1 MLSDKIKINADF
13 IGRYF
18 ILLLILKGAKMEMKT
33 ITNRVLAV
41 LLTLSV
47 LFGTGTAFAYAKT
60 DADVPSGEI
69 IYDETD
75 PGYNE
80 GKDHLTTA
88 QFFTFVENINAMFKK
103 VFGFNIINE
112 KKIKIEVNGVMDDI
126 FTEWT
131 IRTGGTLD
139 VIKIANSLP
148 DFTDGSDRV
157 CELLNINI
165 DVLAPMLKDKANE
178 FYSQGKTIQGLFFDF
193 MRMYILQIDYMTLD
207 ADQNKKDPTIY
218 NVYIVINYK
227 NAKSE
232 KIKSDFVYDTKTH
245 ELKRK
250 NDRGVFGFNLDADGY
265 AIYAIKDTWQRYFGF
280 CITYDIL
287 ANLTFYDYDTRRIYL
302 TYGGKD
308 WLFQIWKGIYWI
320 SNGAEIGIYNRP
332 EQQIKTTV
340 YNCASDEDMMVM
352 SLDLYQGN
360 RLIFSREPQ
369 LHWWVI
375 GFSIEPKVYDAEYL
389 TAKGTIEFPNE
400 EFAELFVNAAN
411 KKGVKSERDGIKV
424 SWTWLQGE

>member
-1 MLSDKIKINADF
+1 MRKITEK
-13 IGRYF
+13 
-18 ILLLILKGAKMEMKT
+18 
-33 ITNRVLAV
+33 VLAV
-41 LLTLSV
+41 LLILTIV
-47 LFGTGTAFAYAKT
+47 FTTGATFGYAKT

-88 QFFTFVENINAMFKK
+88 QFFAFVDKINAMFRN

-112 KKIKIEVNGVMDDI
+112 NKIKIEVNGVMNDI

-131 IRTGGTLD
+131 IKSGGTLD
-139 VIKIANSLP
+139 VIKIANCLP
-148 DFTDGSDRV
+148 NFTDGSDKV
-157 CELLNINI
+157 CDLLNINV
-165 DVLAPMLKDKANE
+165 DVLAPMFKEKANE
-178 FYSQGKTIQGLFFDF
+178 FYAQGKTLQGLFFDF
-193 MRMYILQIDYMTLD
+193 ARMYLLQIDHMSID

-218 NVYIVINYK
+218 NVFIVIYYK
-227 NAKSE
+227 NGKSE
-232 KIKSDFVYDTKTH
+232 KIKSDFIYDTNTH

-250 NDRGVFGFNLDADGY
+250 NERGVFGFNIDADDY
-265 AIYAIKDTWQRYFGF
+265 TIYAIKNTWQRYFGF

-287 ANLTFYDYDTRRIYL
+287 ANLTIYDYDTKRIYL

-308 WLFQIWKGIYWI
+308 WLFQIWKGIYFI
-320 SNGAEIGIYNRP
+320 ANGAEIGIYNRP

-340 YNCASDEDMMVM
+340 FQCAPDEDMMVM
-352 SLDLYQGN
+352 SLELYQGN
-360 RLIFSREPQ
+360 RRIFYREPQ

-375 GFSIEPKVYDAEYL
+375 GFSIEEKVYDAKYL

-400 EFAELFVNAAN
+400 EFAELFVSGAK
-411 KKGVKSERDGIKV
+411 KKGLEV
-424 SWTWLQGE
+424 SREGVNVAWTWAQTN

>member
-1 MLSDKIKINADF
+1 MRKITEK
-13 IGRYF
+13 
-18 ILLLILKGAKMEMKT
+18 
-33 ITNRVLAV
+33 VLAV
-41 LLTLSV
+41 LLILTIV
-47 LFGTGTAFAYAKT
+47 FTTGATFGYAKT

-88 QFFTFVENINAMFKK
+88 QFFAFVDKINAMFRN

-112 KKIKIEVNGVMDDI
+112 NKIKIEVNGVMNDI

-131 IRTGGTLD
+131 IKSGGTLD
-139 VIKIANSLP
+139 IIKIANCLP
-148 DFTDGSDRV
+148 NFTDGSDKV
-157 CELLNINI
+157 CELLNINV
-165 DVLAPMLKDKANE
+165 DVLAPMFKEKANE
-178 FYSQGKTIQGLFFDF
+178 FYAQGKTLQGLFFDF
-193 MRMYILQIDYMTLD
+193 ARMYLLQIDHMSLD

-218 NVYIVINYK
+218 NVFIVIYYK
-227 NAKSE
+227 NGKSE
-232 KIKSDFVYDTKTH
+232 KIKSDFIYDTNTH

-250 NDRGVFGFNLDADGY
+250 NERGVLGFNIDADDY
-265 AIYAIKDTWQRYFGF
+265 TIYAIKDTWQRYFGF

-287 ANLTFYDYDTRRIYL
+287 ANLTVYDYDTKRIYL

-308 WLFQIWKGIYWI
+308 WLFQIWKGIYFI
-320 SNGAEIGIYNRP
+320 ANGAEIGIYNRP

-340 YNCASDEDMMVM
+340 FQCAPDEDMMVM
-352 SLDLYQGN
+352 SLELYQGN
-360 RLIFSREPQ
+360 RRIFYREPQ

-375 GFSIEPKVYDAEYL
+375 GFSIEEKVYDAKYL

-400 EFAELFVNAAN
+400 EFAELFVSSAK
-411 KKGVKSERDGIKV
+411 KKGLEVSCDGV
-424 SWTWLQGE
+424 NVVWTWAQTN

>member
-1 MLSDKIKINADF
+1 MRKITEK
-13 IGRYF
+13 
-18 ILLLILKGAKMEMKT
+18 
-33 ITNRVLAV
+33 VLAV
-41 LLTLSV
+41 LLILTIV
-47 LFGTGTAFAYAKT
+47 FTTGATFGYAET

-88 QFFTFVENINAMFKK
+88 QFFDFVDKINAMFRN

-112 KKIKIEVNGVMDDI
+112 NKIKIEVNGVMNDI

-131 IRTGGTLD
+131 IKSGGTLD
-139 VIKIANSLP
+139 VIKIANCLP
-148 DFTDGSDRV
+148 NFTDGSDKV
-157 CELLNINI
+157 CDLLNINV
-165 DVLAPMLKDKANE
+165 DVLAPMFKEKANE
-178 FYSQGKTIQGLFFDF
+178 FYAQGKTLQGLFFDF
-193 MRMYILQIDYMTLD
+193 ARMYLLQIDHMSID

-218 NVYIVINYK
+218 NVFIVIYYK
-227 NAKSE
+227 NGKSE
-232 KIKSDFVYDTKTH
+232 KIKSDFIYDTNTH

-250 NDRGVFGFNLDADGY
+250 NERGVLGFNIDTDDY
-265 AIYAIKDTWQRYFGF
+265 TIYAIKNTWQRYFGF

-287 ANLTFYDYDTRRIYL
+287 ANLTVYDYDTKRIYL

-308 WLFQIWKGIYWI
+308 WLFQIWKGIYFI
-320 SNGAEIGIYNRP
+320 ANGAEIGIYNRP

-340 YNCASDEDMMVM
+340 FQCAPDEDMMVM
-352 SLDLYQGN
+352 SLELYQGN
-360 RLIFSREPQ
+360 RRIFYREPQ

-375 GFSIEPKVYDAEYL
+375 GFSIEEKVYDAKYL

-400 EFAELFVNAAN
+400 EFAELFVSGAK
-411 KKGVKSERDGIKV
+411 KKGLEV
-424 SWTWLQGE
+424 SREGVNVAWTWAQTN

>member
-1 MLSDKIKINADF
+1 MRKITEK
-13 IGRYF
+13 
-18 ILLLILKGAKMEMKT
+18 
-33 ITNRVLAV
+33 VLAV
-41 LLTLSV
+41 LLILTIV
-47 LFGTGTAFAYAKT
+47 FTTGATFGYAKT

-88 QFFTFVENINAMFKK
+88 QFFAFVDKINAMFKN

-112 KKIKIEVNGVMDDI
+112 NKIKIEVNGVMNDI

-131 IRTGGTLD
+131 IKSGGTLD
-139 VIKIANSLP
+139 VIKIANCLP
-148 DFTDGSDRV
+148 NFTDGSDKV
-157 CELLNINI
+157 CDLLNINV
-165 DVLAPMLKDKANE
+165 DVLAPMFKEKANE
-178 FYSQGKTIQGLFFDF
+178 FYAQGKTLQGLFFDF
-193 MRMYILQIDYMTLD
+193 ARMYLLQIDHMSID

-218 NVYIVINYK
+218 NVFIVIYYK
-227 NAKSE
+227 NGKSE
-232 KIKSDFVYDTKTH
+232 KIKSDFIYDTNTH

-250 NDRGVFGFNLDADGY
+250 NERGVLGFNIDADDY
-265 AIYAIKDTWQRYFGF
+265 TIYAIKNTWQRYFGF

-287 ANLTFYDYDTRRIYL
+287 ANLTVYDYDTKRIYL

-308 WLFQIWKGIYWI
+308 WLFQIWKGIYFI
-320 SNGAEIGIYNRP
+320 ANGAEIGIYNRP

-340 YNCASDEDMMVM
+340 FQCAPDEDMMVM
-352 SLDLYQGN
+352 SLELYQGN
-360 RLIFSREPQ
+360 RRIFYREPQ

-375 GFSIEPKVYDAEYL
+375 GFSIEEKVYDAKYL

-400 EFAELFVNAAN
+400 EFAELFVSGAK
-411 KKGVKSERDGIKV
+411 KKGLEV
-424 SWTWLQGE
+424 SREGVNVAWTWAQTN

>member
-1 MLSDKIKINADF
+1 MRKITEK
-13 IGRYF
+13 
-18 ILLLILKGAKMEMKT
+18 
-33 ITNRVLAV
+33 VLAV
-41 LLTLSV
+41 LLILTIV
-47 LFGTGTAFAYAKT
+47 FTTGATFGYAET

-88 QFFTFVENINAMFKK
+88 QFFAFVDKINAMFRN

-112 KKIKIEVNGVMDDI
+112 NKIKIEVNGVMNDI

-131 IRTGGTLD
+131 IKSGGTLD
-139 VIKIANSLP
+139 VIKIANCLP
-148 DFTDGSDRV
+148 NFTDGSDKV
-157 CELLNINI
+157 CELLNINV
-165 DVLAPMLKDKANE
+165 DVLAPMFKEKANE
-178 FYSQGKTIQGLFFDF
+178 FYAQGKTLQGLFFDF
-193 MRMYILQIDYMTLD
+193 ARMYLLQIDHMSID

-218 NVYIVINYK
+218 NVFIVIYYK
-227 NAKSE
+227 NGKSE
-232 KIKSDFVYDTKTH
+232 KIKSDFIYDTNTH

-250 NDRGVFGFNLDADGY
+250 NERGVLGFNIDADDY
-265 AIYAIKDTWQRYFGF
+265 TIYAIKNTWQRYFGF

-287 ANLTFYDYDTRRIYL
+287 ANLTVYDYDTKRIYL

-308 WLFQIWKGIYWI
+308 WLFQIWKGIYFI
-320 SNGAEIGIYNRP
+320 ANGAEIGIYNRP

-340 YNCASDEDMMVM
+340 FQCAPDEDMMVM
-352 SLDLYQGN
+352 SLELYQGN
-360 RLIFSREPQ
+360 RRIFYREPQ

-375 GFSIEPKVYDAEYL
+375 GFSIEEKVYDAKYL

-400 EFAELFVNAAN
+400 EFAELFVSGAK
-411 KKGVKSERDGIKV
+411 KKGLEV
-424 SWTWLQGE
+424 SREGVNVAWTWAQTN

>member
-1 MLSDKIKINADF
+1 MRKITEKVLAI
-13 IGRYF
+13 
-18 ILLLILKGAKMEMKT
+18 LLILTIVFTTGAT
-33 ITNRVLAV
+33 
-41 LLTLSV
+41 
-47 LFGTGTAFAYAKT
+47 FGYAKT

-88 QFFTFVENINAMFKK
+88 QFFAFVDKINAMFRN

-112 KKIKIEVNGVMDDI
+112 NKIKIEVNGVMNDI

-131 IRTGGTLD
+131 IKSGGTLD
-139 VIKIANSLP
+139 VIKIANCLP
-148 DFTDGSDRV
+148 NFTDGSDKV
-157 CELLNINI
+157 CELLNINV
-165 DVLAPMLKDKANE
+165 DVLAPMFKEKANE
-178 FYSQGKTIQGLFFDF
+178 FYAQGKTLQGLFFDF
-193 MRMYILQIDYMTLD
+193 ARMYLLQIDHMSID

-218 NVYIVINYK
+218 NVFIVIYYK
-227 NAKSE
+227 NGKSE
-232 KIKSDFVYDTKTH
+232 KIKSDFIYDTNTH

-250 NDRGVFGFNLDADGY
+250 NERGVLGFNIDADDY
-265 AIYAIKDTWQRYFGF
+265 TIYAIKNTWQRYFGF

-287 ANLTFYDYDTRRIYL
+287 ANLTVYDYDTKRIYL

-308 WLFQIWKGIYWI
+308 WLFQIWKGIYFI
-320 SNGAEIGIYNRP
+320 ANGAEIGIYNRP

-340 YNCASDEDMMVM
+340 FRCAPDEDMMVM
-352 SLDLYQGN
+352 SLELYQGN
-360 RLIFSREPQ
+360 RRIFYREPQ

-375 GFSIEPKVYDAEYL
+375 GFSIEEKVYDAKYL

-400 EFAELFVNAAN
+400 EFAELFVSGAK
-411 KKGVKSERDGIKV
+411 KKGLEV
-424 SWTWLQGE
+424 SREGVNVAWTWAQTN

>member
-1 MLSDKIKINADF
+1 MRKITEK
-13 IGRYF
+13 
-18 ILLLILKGAKMEMKT
+18 
-33 ITNRVLAV
+33 VLAV
-41 LLTLSV
+41 LLILTIV
-47 LFGTGTAFAYAKT
+47 FTTGATFGYAET

-88 QFFTFVENINAMFKK
+88 QFFAFVDKINAMFKN

-112 KKIKIEVNGVMDDI
+112 NKIKIEVNGVMNDI

-131 IRTGGTLD
+131 IKSGGTLD
-139 VIKIANSLP
+139 VIKIANCLP
-148 DFTDGSDRV
+148 NFTDGSDKV
-157 CELLNINI
+157 CDLLNINV
-165 DVLAPMLKDKANE
+165 DVLAPMFKEKANE
-178 FYSQGKTIQGLFFDF
+178 FYAQGKTLQGLFFDF
-193 MRMYILQIDYMTLD
+193 ARMYLLQIDHMSID

-218 NVYIVINYK
+218 NVFIVIYYK
-227 NAKSE
+227 NGKSE
-232 KIKSDFVYDTKTH
+232 KIKSDFIYDTNTH

-250 NDRGVFGFNLDADGY
+250 NERGVLGFNIDADDY
-265 AIYAIKDTWQRYFGF
+265 TIYAIKNTWQRYFGF

-287 ANLTFYDYDTRRIYL
+287 ANLTVYDYDTKRIYL

-308 WLFQIWKGIYWI
+308 WLFQIWKGIYFI
-320 SNGAEIGIYNRP
+320 ANGTEIGIYNRP

-340 YNCASDEDMMVM
+340 FQCAPDEDMMVM
-352 SLDLYQGN
+352 SLELYQGN
-360 RLIFSREPQ
+360 RRIFYREPQ

-375 GFSIEPKVYDAEYL
+375 GFSIEEKVYDAKYL

-400 EFAELFVNAAN
+400 EFAELFVSGAK
-411 KKGVKSERDGIKV
+411 KKGLEV
-424 SWTWLQGE
+424 SREGVNVAWTWAQTN

>member
-1 MLSDKIKINADF
+1 MRKITEK
-13 IGRYF
+13 
-18 ILLLILKGAKMEMKT
+18 
-33 ITNRVLAV
+33 VLAV
-41 LLTLSV
+41 LLILTIV
-47 LFGTGTAFAYAKT
+47 FTTGATFGYAKT

-88 QFFTFVENINAMFKK
+88 QFFAFVDKINAMFRN

-112 KKIKIEVNGVMDDI
+112 NKIKIEVNGVMNDI

-131 IRTGGTLD
+131 IKSGGTLD
-139 VIKIANSLP
+139 VIKIANCLP
-148 DFTDGSDRV
+148 NFTDGSDKV
-157 CELLNINI
+157 CELLNINV
-165 DVLAPMLKDKANE
+165 DVLAPMFKEKANE
-178 FYSQGKTIQGLFFDF
+178 FYAQGKTLQGLFFDF
-193 MRMYILQIDYMTLD
+193 ARMYLLQIDHMSID

-218 NVYIVINYK
+218 NVFIVIYYK
-227 NAKSE
+227 NGKSE
-232 KIKSDFVYDTKTH
+232 KIKSDFIYDTNTH

-250 NDRGVFGFNLDADGY
+250 NERGVLGFNIDADDY
-265 AIYAIKDTWQRYFGF
+265 TIYAIKNTWQRYFGF

-287 ANLTFYDYDTRRIYL
+287 ANLTVYDYDTKRIYL

-308 WLFQIWKGIYWI
+308 WLFQIWKGIYFI
-320 SNGAEIGIYNRP
+320 ANGAEIGIYNRP

-340 YNCASDEDMMVM
+340 FRCAPDEDMMVM
-352 SLDLYQGN
+352 SLELYQGN
-360 RLIFSREPQ
+360 RRIFYREPQ

-375 GFSIEPKVYDAEYL
+375 GFSIEEKVYDAKYL

-400 EFAELFVNAAN
+400 EFAELFVSGAK
-411 KKGVKSERDGIKV
+411 KKGLEV
-424 SWTWLQGE
+424 SREGVNVAWTWMQTN

>member
-1 MLSDKIKINADF
+1 MRKITEK
-13 IGRYF
+13 
-18 ILLLILKGAKMEMKT
+18 
-33 ITNRVLAV
+33 VLAV
-41 LLTLSV
+41 LLILTIV
-47 LFGTGTAFAYAKT
+47 FTTGATFGYAKT

-88 QFFTFVENINAMFKK
+88 QFFAFVDKINAMFKN

-112 KKIKIEVNGVMDDI
+112 NKIKIEVNGVMNDI

-131 IRTGGTLD
+131 IKSGGTLD
-139 VIKIANSLP
+139 VIKIANCLP
-148 DFTDGSDRV
+148 NFTDGSDKV
-157 CELLNINI
+157 CDLLNINV
-165 DVLAPMLKDKANE
+165 DVLAPMFKEKANE
-178 FYSQGKTIQGLFFDF
+178 FYAQGKTLQGLFFDF
-193 MRMYILQIDYMTLD
+193 ARMYLLQIDHMSID

-218 NVYIVINYK
+218 NVFIVIYYK
-227 NAKSE
+227 NGKSE
-232 KIKSDFVYDTKTH
+232 KIKSDFIYDTNTH

-250 NDRGVFGFNLDADGY
+250 NERGVLGFNIDADDY
-265 AIYAIKDTWQRYFGF
+265 TIYAIKNTWQRYFGF

-287 ANLTFYDYDTRRIYL
+287 ANLTVYDYDTKRIYL

-308 WLFQIWKGIYWI
+308 WLFQIWKGIYFI
-320 SNGAEIGIYNRP
+320 ANGAEIGIYNRP

-340 YNCASDEDMMVM
+340 FQCAPDEDMMVM
-352 SLDLYQGN
+352 SLELYQGN
-360 RLIFSREPQ
+360 RRIFYREPQ

-375 GFSIEPKVYDAEYL
+375 GFSIEEKVYDAKYL

-400 EFAELFVNAAN
+400 EFAELFVSRAK
-411 KKGVKSERDGIKV
+411 KKGLEV
-424 SWTWLQGE
+424 SREGVNVAWTWAQTN

>member
-1 MLSDKIKINADF
+1 MRKITEK
-13 IGRYF
+13 
-18 ILLLILKGAKMEMKT
+18 
-33 ITNRVLAV
+33 VLAV
-41 LLTLSV
+41 LLILTIV
-47 LFGTGTAFAYAKT
+47 FMTGATFGYAET

-88 QFFTFVENINAMFKK
+88 QFFAFVDKINAMFRN

-112 KKIKIEVNGVMDDI
+112 NKIKIEVNGVMNDI

-131 IRTGGTLD
+131 IKSGGTLD
-139 VIKIANSLP
+139 VIRIANCLP
-148 DFTDGSDRV
+148 NFTDGSDKV
-157 CELLNINI
+157 CDLLNINV
-165 DVLAPMLKDKANE
+165 DVLAPMFKEKANE
-178 FYSQGKTIQGLFFDF
+178 FYAQGKTLQGLFFDF
-193 MRMYILQIDYMTLD
+193 ARMYLLQIDHMSID

-218 NVYIVINYK
+218 NVFIVIYYK
-227 NAKSE
+227 NGKSE
-232 KIKSDFVYDTKTH
+232 KIKSDFIYDTNTH

-250 NDRGVFGFNLDADGY
+250 NERGVLGFNIDTDDY
-265 AIYAIKDTWQRYFGF
+265 TIYAIKNTWQRYFGF

-287 ANLTFYDYDTRRIYL
+287 ANLTVYDYDTKRIYL

-308 WLFQIWKGIYWI
+308 WLFQIWKGIYFI
-320 SNGAEIGIYNRP
+320 ANGAEIGIYNRP

-340 YNCASDEDMMVM
+340 FQCAPDEDMMVM
-352 SLDLYQGN
+352 SLELYQGN
-360 RLIFSREPQ
+360 RRIFYREPQ

-375 GFSIEPKVYDAEYL
+375 GFSIEEKVYDAKYL

-400 EFAELFVNAAN
+400 EFAELFVSGAK
-411 KKGVKSERDGIKV
+411 KKGLEV
-424 SWTWLQGE
+424 SREGVNVAWTWAQTN

>member
-1 MLSDKIKINADF
+1 MRKITEK
-13 IGRYF
+13 
-18 ILLLILKGAKMEMKT
+18 
-33 ITNRVLAV
+33 VLAV
-41 LLTLSV
+41 LLTLTIV
-47 LFGTGTAFAYAKT
+47 FTTGATFGYAKT

-88 QFFTFVENINAMFKK
+88 QFFAFVDKINAMFRN

-112 KKIKIEVNGVMDDI
+112 NKIKIEVNGVMNDI

-131 IRTGGTLD
+131 IKSGGTLD
-139 VIKIANSLP
+139 IIKIANCLP
-148 DFTDGSDRV
+148 NFTDGSDKV
-157 CELLNINI
+157 CELLNINV
-165 DVLAPMLKDKANE
+165 DVLAPMFKEKANE
-178 FYSQGKTIQGLFFDF
+178 FYAQGKTLQGLFFDF
-193 MRMYILQIDYMTLD
+193 ARMYLLQIDHMSLD

-218 NVYIVINYK
+218 NVFIVIYYK
-227 NAKSE
+227 NGKSE
-232 KIKSDFVYDTKTH
+232 KIKSDFIYDTNTH

-250 NDRGVFGFNLDADGY
+250 NERGVLGFNIDADDY
-265 AIYAIKDTWQRYFGF
+265 TIYAIKNTWQRYFGF

-287 ANLTFYDYDTRRIYL
+287 ANLTVYDYDTKRIYL

-308 WLFQIWKGIYWI
+308 WLFQIWKGIYFI
-320 SNGAEIGIYNRP
+320 ANGAEIGIYNRP

-340 YNCASDEDMMVM
+340 FQCAPDEDMMVM
-352 SLDLYQGN
+352 SLELYQGN
-360 RLIFSREPQ
+360 RRIFYREPQ

-375 GFSIEPKVYDAEYL
+375 GFSIEEKVYDAKYL

-400 EFAELFVNAAN
+400 EFAELFVSSAK
-411 KKGVKSERDGIKV
+411 KKGLEVSCDGV
-424 SWTWLQGE
+424 NVVWTWAQTN

>member
-1 MLSDKIKINADF
+1 MRKITEK
-13 IGRYF
+13 
-18 ILLLILKGAKMEMKT
+18 
-33 ITNRVLAV
+33 VLAV
-41 LLTLSV
+41 LLILTIV
-47 LFGTGTAFAYAKT
+47 FTTGATFGYAET

-88 QFFTFVENINAMFKK
+88 QFFAFVDKINAMFRN

-112 KKIKIEVNGVMDDI
+112 NKIKIEVNGVMNDI

-131 IRTGGTLD
+131 IKSGGTLD
-139 VIKIANSLP
+139 VIKIANCLP
-148 DFTDGSDRV
+148 NFTDGSDKV
-157 CELLNINI
+157 CDLLNINV
-165 DVLAPMLKDKANE
+165 DALAPMFKEKANE
-178 FYSQGKTIQGLFFDF
+178 FYAQGKTLQGLFFDF
-193 MRMYILQIDYMTLD
+193 ARMYLLQIDHMSID

-218 NVYIVINYK
+218 NVFIVIYYK
-227 NAKSE
+227 NGKSE
-232 KIKSDFVYDTKTH
+232 KIKSDFIYDTNTH

-250 NDRGVFGFNLDADGY
+250 NERGVLGFNIDADDY
-265 AIYAIKDTWQRYFGF
+265 TIYAIKNTWQRYFGF

-287 ANLTFYDYDTRRIYL
+287 ANLTVYDYDTKRIYL

-308 WLFQIWKGIYWI
+308 WLFQIWKGIYFI
-320 SNGAEIGIYNRP
+320 ANGAEIGIYNRP

-340 YNCASDEDMMVM
+340 FQCAPDEDMMVM
-352 SLDLYQGN
+352 SLELYQGN
-360 RLIFSREPQ
+360 RRIFYREPQ

-375 GFSIEPKVYDAEYL
+375 GFSIEEKVYDAKYL

-400 EFAELFVNAAN
+400 EFAELFVSGAK
-411 KKGVKSERDGIKV
+411 KKGLEV
-424 SWTWLQGE
+424 SREGVNVAWTWAQTN

>member
-1 MLSDKIKINADF
+1 MRKITEK
-13 IGRYF
+13 
-18 ILLLILKGAKMEMKT
+18 
-33 ITNRVLAV
+33 VLAV
-41 LLTLSV
+41 LLTLTIV
-47 LFGTGTAFAYAKT
+47 FTTGATFGYAKT

-88 QFFTFVENINAMFKK
+88 QFFAFVDKINAMFKN

-112 KKIKIEVNGVMDDI
+112 NKIKIEVNGVMNDI

-131 IRTGGTLD
+131 IKSGGTLD
-139 VIKIANSLP
+139 VIKIANCLP
-148 DFTDGSDRV
+148 NFTDGSDKV
-157 CELLNINI
+157 CDLLNINV
-165 DVLAPMLKDKANE
+165 DVLAPMFKEKANE
-178 FYSQGKTIQGLFFDF
+178 FYAQGKTLQGLFFDF
-193 MRMYILQIDYMTLD
+193 ARMYLLQIDHMSVD

-218 NVYIVINYK
+218 NVFIVIYYK
-227 NAKSE
+227 NGKSE
-232 KIKSDFVYDTKTH
+232 KIKSDFIYDTNTH

-250 NDRGVFGFNLDADGY
+250 NERGVLGFNIDADDY
-265 AIYAIKDTWQRYFGF
+265 TIYAIKNTWQRYFGF

-287 ANLTFYDYDTRRIYL
+287 ANLTVYDYDTKRIYL

-308 WLFQIWKGIYWI
+308 WLFQIWKGIYFI
-320 SNGAEIGIYNRP
+320 ANGAEIGIYNRP

-340 YNCASDEDMMVM
+340 FQCAPDEDMMVM
-352 SLDLYQGN
+352 SLELYQGN
-360 RLIFSREPQ
+360 RRIFYREPQ

-375 GFSIEPKVYDAEYL
+375 GFSIEEKVYDAKYL

-400 EFAELFVNAAN
+400 EFAELFVSRAK
-411 KKGVKSERDGIKV
+411 KKGLEVSRDGVNVAWI
-424 SWTWLQGE
+424 WAQTN

>member
-1 MLSDKIKINADF
+1 MRKITEK
-13 IGRYF
+13 
-18 ILLLILKGAKMEMKT
+18 
-33 ITNRVLAV
+33 VLAV
-41 LLTLSV
+41 LLILTIV
-47 LFGTGTAFAYAKT
+47 FTTGATFGYAET

-88 QFFTFVENINAMFKK
+88 QFFAFVDKINAMFKN

-112 KKIKIEVNGVMDDI
+112 NKIKIEVNGVMNDI

-131 IRTGGTLD
+131 IKSGGTLD
-139 VIKIANSLP
+139 VIKIANCLP
-148 DFTDGSDRV
+148 NFTDGSDKV
-157 CELLNINI
+157 CDLLNINV
-165 DVLAPMLKDKANE
+165 DVLAPMFKEKANE
-178 FYSQGKTIQGLFFDF
+178 FYAQGKTLQGLFFDF
-193 MRMYILQIDYMTLD
+193 ARMYLLQIDHMSID

-218 NVYIVINYK
+218 NVFIVIYYK
-227 NAKSE
+227 NGKSE
-232 KIKSDFVYDTKTH
+232 KIKSDFIYDTNTH

-250 NDRGVFGFNLDADGY
+250 NERGVLGFNIDADDY
-265 AIYAIKDTWQRYFGF
+265 TIYAIKNTWQRYFGF

-287 ANLTFYDYDTRRIYL
+287 ANLTVYDYDTKRIYL

-308 WLFQIWKGIYWI
+308 WLFQIWKGIYFI
-320 SNGAEIGIYNRP
+320 ANGAEIGIYNRP

-340 YNCASDEDMMVM
+340 FQCAPDEDMMVM
-352 SLDLYQGN
+352 SLELYQGN
-360 RLIFSREPQ
+360 RRIFYREPQ

-375 GFSIEPKVYDAEYL
+375 GFSIEEKVYDAKYL

-400 EFAELFVNAAN
+400 EFAELFVSGAK
-411 KKGVKSERDGIKV
+411 KKGLEV
-424 SWTWLQGE
+424 SREGVNVAWTWAQTN

>member
-1 MLSDKIKINADF
+1 MRKITEKI
-13 IGRYF
+13 
-18 ILLLILKGAKMEMKT
+18 
-33 ITNRVLAV
+33 LAV
-41 LLTLSV
+41 LLILTIV
-47 LFGTGTAFAYAKT
+47 FTTGATFGYAKT

-88 QFFTFVENINAMFKK
+88 QFFAFVDKINAMFRN

-112 KKIKIEVNGVMDDI
+112 NKIKIEVNGVMNDI

-131 IRTGGTLD
+131 IKSGGTLD
-139 VIKIANSLP
+139 VIKIANCLP
-148 DFTDGSDRV
+148 NFTDGSDKV
-157 CELLNINI
+157 CELLNINV
-165 DVLAPMLKDKANE
+165 DVLAPMFKEKANE
-178 FYSQGKTIQGLFFDF
+178 FYAQGKTLQGLFFDF
-193 MRMYILQIDYMTLD
+193 ARMYLLQIDHMSID

-218 NVYIVINYK
+218 NVFIVIYYK
-227 NAKSE
+227 NGKSE
-232 KIKSDFVYDTKTH
+232 KIKSDFIYDTNTH

-250 NDRGVFGFNLDADGY
+250 NERGVFGFNIDADDY
-265 AIYAIKDTWQRYFGF
+265 TIYAIKNTWQRYFGF

-287 ANLTFYDYDTRRIYL
+287 ANLTVYDYDTKRIYL

-308 WLFQIWKGIYWI
+308 WLFQIWKGIYFI
-320 SNGAEIGIYNRP
+320 ANGAEIGIYNRP

-340 YNCASDEDMMVM
+340 FQCAPDEDMMVM
-352 SLDLYQGN
+352 SLELYQGN
-360 RLIFSREPQ
+360 RRIFYREPQ

-375 GFSIEPKVYDAEYL
+375 GFSIEEKVYDAKYL

-400 EFAELFVNAAN
+400 EFAELFVSGAK
-411 KKGVKSERDGIKV
+411 KKGLEV
-424 SWTWLQGE
+424 SREGVNVAWTWAQTN

>member
-1 MLSDKIKINADF
+1 MRKITEK
-13 IGRYF
+13 
-18 ILLLILKGAKMEMKT
+18 
-33 ITNRVLAV
+33 VLAV
-41 LLTLSV
+41 LLILTIV
-47 LFGTGTAFAYAKT
+47 FTTGATFGYAET

-88 QFFTFVENINAMFKK
+88 QFFAFVDKINAMFKN

-112 KKIKIEVNGVMDDI
+112 NKIKIEVNGVMNDI

-131 IRTGGTLD
+131 IKSGGTLD
-139 VIKIANSLP
+139 VIKIANCLP
-148 DFTDGSDRV
+148 NFTDGSDKV
-157 CELLNINI
+157 CDLLNINV
-165 DVLAPMLKDKANE
+165 DVLAPMFKEKANE
-178 FYSQGKTIQGLFFDF
+178 FYAQGKTLQGLFFDF
-193 MRMYILQIDYMTLD
+193 ARMYLLQIDHMSID

-218 NVYIVINYK
+218 NVFIVIYYK
-227 NAKSE
+227 NGKSE
-232 KIKSDFVYDTKTH
+232 KIKSDFIYETNTH

-250 NDRGVFGFNLDADGY
+250 NERGVLGFNIDADDY
-265 AIYAIKDTWQRYFGF
+265 TIYAIKNTWQRYFGF

-287 ANLTFYDYDTRRIYL
+287 ANLTVYDYDTKRIYL

-308 WLFQIWKGIYWI
+308 WLFQIWKGIYFI
-320 SNGAEIGIYNRP
+320 ANGAEIGIYNRP

-340 YNCASDEDMMVM
+340 FQCAPDEDMMVM
-352 SLDLYQGN
+352 SLELYQGN
-360 RLIFSREPQ
+360 RRIFYREPQ

-375 GFSIEPKVYDAEYL
+375 GFSIEEKVYDAKYL

-400 EFAELFVNAAN
+400 EFAELFVSGAK
-411 KKGVKSERDGIKV
+411 KKGLEV
-424 SWTWLQGE
+424 SREGVNVAWTWAQTN

>member
-1 MLSDKIKINADF
+1 MRKITEK
-13 IGRYF
+13 
-18 ILLLILKGAKMEMKT
+18 
-33 ITNRVLAV
+33 VLAV
-41 LLTLSV
+41 LLILTIV
-47 LFGTGTAFAYAKT
+47 FTTGATFGYAKT

-88 QFFTFVENINAMFKK
+88 QFFAFVDKINAMFRN

-112 KKIKIEVNGVMDDI
+112 NKIKIEVNGVMNDI

-131 IRTGGTLD
+131 IKSGGTLD
-139 VIKIANSLP
+139 VIKIANCLP
-148 DFTDGSDRV
+148 NFTDGSDKV
-157 CELLNINI
+157 CDLLNINV
-165 DVLAPMLKDKANE
+165 DVLAPMFKEKANE
-178 FYSQGKTIQGLFFDF
+178 FYAQGKTLQGLFFDF
-193 MRMYILQIDYMTLD
+193 ARMYLLQIDHMSID

-218 NVYIVINYK
+218 NVFIVIYYK
-227 NAKSE
+227 NGKSE
-232 KIKSDFVYDTKTH
+232 KIKSDFIYDTNTH

-250 NDRGVFGFNLDADGY
+250 NERGVLGFNIDTDDY
-265 AIYAIKDTWQRYFGF
+265 TIYAIKNTWQRYFGF

-287 ANLTFYDYDTRRIYL
+287 ANLTVYDYDTKRIYL

-308 WLFQIWKGIYWI
+308 WLFQIWKGIYFI
-320 SNGAEIGIYNRP
+320 ANGAEIGIYNRP

-340 YNCASDEDMMVM
+340 FQCAPDEDMMVM
-352 SLDLYQGN
+352 SLELYQGN
-360 RLIFSREPQ
+360 RRIFYREPQ

-375 GFSIEPKVYDAEYL
+375 GFSIEEKVYDAKYL

-400 EFAELFVNAAN
+400 EFAELFVSGAK
-411 KKGVKSERDGIKV
+411 KKGLEV
-424 SWTWLQGE
+424 SREGANVAWIWAQTN